1 VGARRAAPTAKLNT
15 ALWLNRV
22 ALLWRALC
30 LPPPLPTRIAR
41 SVDRWSMTVGQITH
55 LTWPERSLPQCVT
68 EPAHK
73 RTSGGLVSKQF
84 RKTNTRSSRALR
96 PSHIRCPLTTPK
108 GSSSGLGSRLLPIK
122 CAWQLFRLSPLS
134 CWRRC
139 GSSSRPG
146 VSIGVRERLPSSPL
160 PVTRASLVSEC
171 RDARPRHWPP
181 DGHLHNLQLDQ
192 AVVRNPLAF
201 RTIHSRSR

>member
-1 VGARRAAPTAKLNT
+1 MPGPA
-15 ALWLNRV
+15 
-22 ALLWRALC
+22 
-30 LPPPLPTRIAR
+30 LPTRTAR

-55 LTWPERSLPQCVT
+55 LTWPVLSLTQCVT

-73 RTSGGLVSKQF
+73 RNIWRVGVKAIPQD
-84 RKTNTRSSRALR
+84 NTRSSRALR

-122 CAWQLFRLSPLS
+122 CARQLFRLSPLS

-146 VSIGVRERLPSSPL
+146 VSIGVRERLPSSPVA
-160 PVTRASLVSEC
+160 VTRASLVSEC
-171 RDARPRHWPP
+171 RDARPRHCPP

-192 AVVRNPLAF
+192 AAVRNPLAF